1 MTLRKPIPPI
11 KTSGLN
17 NNQYRDGIT
26 NRNLTAIHAR
36 GRFQMSATF
45 HFAVPAGDLSITER
59 FYVEVLGCA
68 TGNRE
73 VGRWV
78 DIDFWG
84 NELTLHQSTEMLPSV
99 RHDVDMGKVKVP
111 HFGVHL
117 SEEDFQRVKLQIEDS
132 SFNYL
137 QEPYRRFIGTEF
149 EQETF
154 FIEDP
159 NGNILELKTLVDP
172 DKIFAMK

>member
-1 MTLRKPIPPI
+1 
-11 KTSGLN
+11 
-17 NNQYRDGIT
+17 
-26 NRNLTAIHAR
+26 
-36 GRFQMSATF
+36 MSATF
-45 HFAVPAGDLSITER
+45 HFAIPAGDLSITEK
-59 FYVEVLGCA
+59 FYVEVLGCS

-84 NELTLHQSTEMLPSV
+84 NELTLHQSTEVLPSV
-99 RHDVDMGKVKVP
+99 VHDVDMGKVEVP

-117 SEEDFQRVKLQIEDS
+117 GEEDFQRVKLRIEES
-132 SFNYL
+132 SFDYL
-137 QEPYRRFIGTEF
+137 QEPYRRFIGTDF

-159 NGNILELKTLVDP
+159 NGNILELKTLVVP
-172 DKIFAMK
+172 DKIFGTK

>member
-1 MTLRKPIPPI
+1 
-11 KTSGLN
+11 
-17 NNQYRDGIT
+17 
-26 NRNLTAIHAR
+26 
-36 GRFQMSATF
+36 MSATF
-45 HFAVPAGDLSITER
+45 HFAIPAGDLSITEK
-59 FYVEVLGCA
+59 FYVEVLGCS

-84 NELTLHQSTEMLPSV
+84 NELTLHQSTEVLPSV
-99 RHDVDMGKVKVP
+99 RHDVDMGKVDVP

-117 SEEDFQRVKLQIEDS
+117 SEEDFQRVKLRIEDS
-132 SFNYL
+132 SFDYL

-159 NGNILELKTLVDP
+159 NSNILELKTLVDP
-172 DKIFAMK
+172 DKIFGTK

>member
-1 MTLRKPIPPI
+1 
-11 KTSGLN
+11 
-17 NNQYRDGIT
+17 
-26 NRNLTAIHAR
+26 
-36 GRFQMSATF
+36 MSATF
-45 HFAVPAGDLSITER
+45 HFAIPAGDLSITER

-84 NELTLHQSTEMLPSV
+84 NELTLHQSTEVLPSV
-99 RHDVDMGKVKVP
+99 VHDVDMGKVEVP

-117 SEEDFQRVKLQIEDS
+117 NEEDFQGVKLRIEDS
-132 SFNYL
+132 NFDYL

-172 DKIFAMK
+172 GKLFGTQ

>member
-1 MTLRKPIPPI
+1 MLHEWQSSYATDCRSVYPGANPGSCSTIYPII
-11 KTSGLN
+11 ELN
-17 NNQYRDGIT
+17 RDT
-26 NRNLTAIHAR
+26 CKKAISDER
-36 GRFQMSATF
+36 DFS
-45 HFAVPAGDLSITER
+45 FAIPAGDLSNTER

-99 RHDVDMGKVKVP
+99 GHDVDMGKVQVP

-117 SEEDFQRVKLQIEDS
+117 SEEDFQRVKIRIEDS
-132 SFNYL
+132 SYDYL

-154 FIEDP
+154 SSKILWQYPRIE
-159 NGNILELKTLVDP
+159 NFG
-172 DKIFAMK
+172 